1 MCEGVNM
8 EDKICSICDKQ
19 FKGYGNNAYLVNDGI
34 CCNECNHLI
43 VLSMRFNLK
52 YRGGYKND

>member
-1 MCEGVNM
+1 M
-8 EDKICSICDKQ
+8 EDKICSICGKQ
-19 FKGYGNNAYLVNDGI
+19 FKGYENNAYPVNDGI

-43 VLSMRFNLK
+43 VLPMRFNLK